1 MKGWV
6 MRKFLVSKLK
16 YNVIQKDEYF
26 NVVGGVEFLCCCFG
40 VLAMVL
46 CNLV

>member
-16 YNVIQKDEYF
+16 YNVIEKYEYF
-26 NVVGGVEFLCCCFG
+26 NVAGGGGVL
-40 VLAMVL
+40 VLL
-46 CNLV
+46 FWCSCNGAV